1 MNPSPALSRPHMGRR
16 SLRRS
21 NVYRQPQPAR
31 KVYTRLPEI
40 LSHLCAFTFQP
51 QARLAKEVGVSRS
64 TISRLINGKIRPS
77 PTLVKKIQQVLDR
90 KLGRPIPTREWLS
103 PDTTWP
109 TAAVCKVL
117 GCPGCLPEQ
126 AYCADGSLKPAF
138 RHIAPG
144 TWTVEDI
151 VQAGREEAA

>member
-21 NVYRQPQPAR
+21 NVYRQPQSAR

-40 LSHLCAFTFQP
+40 LAHLSAFTFQP
-51 QARLAKEVGVSRS
+51 QARLAKEVGVAPS
-64 TISRLINGKIRPS
+64 TISRLINGKVSPS
-77 PTLVKKIQQVLDR
+77 PQLVQRVQQVLDTQI
-90 KLGRPIPTREWLS
+90 GRPIPTREWLS
-103 PDTTWP
+103 LDTTWP
-109 TAAVCKVL
+109 TPYICKVV

-126 AYCADGSLKPAF
+126 AYYSDDSLKPAF
-138 RHIAPG
+138 WHIAPG

-151 VQAGREEAA
+151 ANAGSREAA